1 MGRRD
6 NRALQQLDLSPCK
19 EGGGHSFL
27 VDATPTIAPLRN
39 WNGRQIGRRLQRK
52 GGGTLKPERIS
63 RHIANSGSIAASSLE
78 DSLRRLSFTNK
89 ELEEVIEDAEQFRSL
104 QSQLR
109 QKGAITNTLIKEGLH
124 LYVQD
129 CLEYKRQS
137 DSPTN
142 MITPTN
148 SSIGSSSSSS
158 SGSRQT
164 PSFNTP
170 QSC

>member
-1 MGRRD
+1 M
-6 NRALQQLDLSPCK
+6 
-19 EGGGHSFL
+19 
-27 VDATPTIAPLRN
+27 T
-39 WNGRQIGRRLQRK
+39 
-52 GGGTLKPERIS
+52 PERIG
-63 RHIANSGSIAASSLE
+63 RHIADSGSTVASSLE

-89 ELEEVIEDAEQFRSL
+89 ELEEVIEDTEQFRSL

-109 QKGAITNTLIKEGLH
+109 QKGAITNTLIKEGIH

-148 SSIGSSSSSS
+148 SAIGSSS

>member
-6 NRALQQLDLSPCK
+6 NRVLKQLDVSPCK
-19 EGGGHSFL
+19 EGGGHTFL
-27 VDATPTIAPLRN
+27 VDAMPAVAPLRS
-39 WNGRQIGRRLQRK
+39 WNGHQIGRRLRRK
-52 GGGTLKPERIS
+52 GGGILTPERTS
-63 RHIANSGSIAASSLE
+63 RHTANSGSVTASSLE

-89 ELEEVIEDAEQFRSL
+89 ELEEVIEDTEQFRSL

-109 QKGAITNTLIKEGLH
+109 QKGAITNTMVKEGIH

-137 DSPTN
+137 DSPRN

-158 SGSRQT
+158 GSRQT
-164 PSFNTP
+164 PSFHTP